1 MITTDKIFTA
11 LKDVEDHIDESE
23 REDFQFHR
31 TIFLVGKAL
40 VYAVIYAAELIAKS
54 IRNSS

>member
-1 MITTDKIFTA
+1 MITADKINKILDEATA
-11 LKDVEDHIDESE
+11 LVYHEENNAVSVG
-23 REDFQFHR
+23 
-31 TIFLVGKAL
+31 FLLGKAL